1 MRCPRREECP
11 LRKMRKFFLLLC
23 LGMEVSFLSV
33 MYVVPVEAQERTLNL
48 ENYLF
53 EVLKRNSS
61 IEADRLQ
68 AQAQWEDV
76 RVTVADQR
84 MQIILSPSIER
95 WTYYPNERSD
105 RILSLIF
112 QQNLDLSG
120 LYRANERKAI
130 YAYQA
135 ALHNYGSTLNS
146 ILSTAEQA
154 YWKCLF
160 AKRKI
165 ELLEKILEQ
174 RKEMLDLLELGL
186 REKLITRL
194 DVTKGRIKVTE
205 AESSLAEARGNYLE
219 LLEEL
224 AGYAGR
230 EKILPENALDIPKC
244 LLSSEDLREN
254 FERNPDILS
263 ARSNLDYTR
272 MLYAIAK
279 RENSITVQ
287 LRGTYHLWTDYTYHM
302 SDVEEGEWDLLL
314 YVEVPLADGGKK
326 RANIQ
331 KNRNLLEEMEKRL
344 KAEEENVCTEYLKA
358 LAGWEKASRNV
369 SVLER
374 QKEYSEANLN
384 DTWILYQEHLEDVI
398 PLMDALEKDEQAK
411 TQLLDAQLNM
421 YLARAK
427 LWQQKGTY
435 LVMVAEREAERTEA
449 FGGED
454 HASARK

>member
-1 MRCPRREECP
+1 
-11 LRKMRKFFLLLC
+11 
-23 LGMEVSFLSV
+23 MEVSFLSV

-68 AQAQWEDV
+68 AQAQWEEV

-84 MQIILSPSIER
+84 MQVILSPSVER

-146 ILSTAEQA
+146 ILGAAEQA

-279 RENSITVQ
+279 KENSITVQ
-287 LRGTYHLWTDYTYHM
+287 LRGIYYLWTDYTYHM

-314 YVEVPLADGGKK
+314 YVEVPLADGDKK

-344 KAEEENVCTEYLKA
+344 KAMEENVHTEYLKA

-421 YLARAK
+421 YLARAR

-435 LVMVAEREAERTEA
+435 LVMVTEREAERTEA